1 LSSSECPG
9 IKPCELGDNA
19 FYEQLARIG
28 KAISAP
34 TRLQLL
40 HLLCHGPR
48 TVQVLADEA
57 GLSIANAS
65 AHLHALR
72 EARLVESE
80 KSGLYVTY
88 RIADESVGRFL
99 MAVREVAESRLLE
112 LDRVAKALAEAT
124 EGIEALDAGELAAR
138 LEAEELL
145 VLDLRPA
152 EEYAAGHIPG
162 AISLPARELQAR
174 IGELP
179 MGRPIVAYCRGPY
192 CATAV
197 EAVRMLRDRG
207 FDVLRMQDSV
217 PEWQALGMPVAAGV
231 SDED

>member
-1 LSSSECPG
+1 MR
-9 IKPCELGDNA
+9 PCEAGGDSA
-19 FYEQLARIG
+19 VYEQLARIG

-40 HLLCHGPR
+40 HLLCHAPR

-57 GLSIANAS
+57 GLSVANAS

-80 KSGLYVTY
+80 KDGLYVTY

-99 MAVREVAESRLLE
+99 MALREVAESRLLE
-112 LDRVAKALAEAT
+112 FDRFAEAMVAVT
-124 EGIEALDAGELAAR
+124 EGIEALSSAELAQ
-138 LEAEELL
+138 LQKSGEPL

-162 AISLPARELQAR
+162 ALSIPARELEAR
-174 IGELP
+174 IDELP
-179 MGRPIVAYCRGPY
+179 RDRPIVAYCRGPY
-192 CATAV
+192 CSTVA
-197 EAVRMLRDRG
+197 EAVRMLRERG
-207 FDVLRMQDSV
+207 FDVRRMQDSV
-217 PEWQALGMPVAAGV
+217 LEWQAAGMPVAAGT
-231 SDED
+231 DD

>member
-1 LSSSECPG
+1 MR
-9 IKPCELGDNA
+9 PCEAGGDSA
-19 FYEQLARIG
+19 VYEQLARIG

-40 HLLCHGPR
+40 HLLCHAPR

-57 GLSIANAS
+57 GLSVANAS

-80 KSGLYVTY
+80 KDGLYVTY

-99 MAVREVAESRLLE
+99 MALREVAESRLLE
-112 LDRVAKALAEAT
+112 FDRLAEAMVAVT
-124 EGIEALDAGELAAR
+124 EGIEALSSAELAQ
-138 LEAEELL
+138 LQKSGEPL

-162 AISLPARELQAR
+162 ALSIPARELEAR
-174 IGELP
+174 IDELP
-179 MGRPIVAYCRGPY
+179 RDRPIVAYCRGPY
-192 CATAV
+192 CSTAA
-197 EAVRMLRDRG
+197 EAVRMLRERG
-207 FDVLRMQDSV
+207 FDVRRMQDSV
-217 PEWQALGMPVAAGV
+217 LEWQAAGMPVAAGT
-231 SDED
+231 ED